1 MIALARIITAFE
13 GELRAR
19 YGDRLLPS
27 QHQALTA
34 LKHCRTT
41 RSPRMQVQ
49 CSDCH
54 QQQYMPHSCGHRSCP
69 QCQHHESEQWLQR
82 QLQRQVPAE
91 YFLLTFTLPAQLRA
105 LASDHQRIVYDALMR
120 ASWDT
125 LRTFSCND
133 KHLKGTPGAIAVLHT
148 HSRRLDY
155 HPHVH
160 VIMPAAAIDTKR
172 RLWRTKTSRRGSP
185 WLFAH
190 KAMAQ
195 VFRAKVLDAINHAGL
210 SVPER
215 TPARW
220 VVDCKAV
227 GSGKKALV
235 YLGRYLYRGV
245 IREKDILACQNGQ
258 VTFRYQDS
266 HTRRW
271 QTRTLSGADFLWLV
285 LRHVLPRRFR
295 RTRNFGFLHPNSKR
309 LITLVHLLLKV
320 DLGNA
325 LALFKPRPAFTC
337 SECGGAMKVIR
348 TRLLPPRLARERP
361 PDGLPECCVM

>member
-1 MIALARIITAFE
+1 MIALARIITTFE
-13 GELRAR
+13 GELVER

-27 QHQALTA
+27 QHQALA
-34 LKHCRTT
+34 AIKHCRSVHSA
-41 RSPRMQVQ
+41 RLQVQ

-54 QQQYMPHSCGHRSCP
+54 QQTTVPHSCGHRSCP
-69 QCQHHESEQWLQR
+69 HCQHHESEQWLQR
-82 QLQRQVPAE
+82 QLRRQVPAE

-105 LASDHQRIVYDALMR
+105 LAWDHQRVVYDALLG

-125 LRTFSCND
+125 LRTFSHND

-160 VIMPAAAIDTKR
+160 VIMPAAAIDATR

-190 KAMAQ
+190 KALAT
-195 VFRAKVLDAINHAGL
+195 VFRAKVLDALRCAGV
-210 SVPER
+210 SVPAR

-245 IREKDILACQNGQ
+245 IREKDILTCRDGQ

-266 HTRRW
+266 KARHW
-271 QTRTLSGADFLWLV
+271 QTRTLAGADFLWLV

-320 DLGNA
+320 DLGHA
-325 LALFKPRPAFTC
+325 KAFFKPRPAFTC
-337 SECGGAMKVIR
+337 SACGGPMKVIR
-348 TRLLPPRLARERP
+348 TRLPPRLLARERP
-361 PDGLPECCVM
+361 PAGLPECLVM

>member
-1 MIALARIITAFE
+1 MMPLARIITTFE
-13 GELRAR
+13 NDLVAR
-19 YGDRLLPS
+19 YGNRLLPS
-27 QHQALTA
+27 HRDALHA
-34 LKHCRTT
+34 IKHCRSV
-41 RSPRMQVQ
+41 RSARMQVQ
-49 CSDCH
+49 CTDCH
-54 QQQYMPHSCGHRSCP
+54 HQKYVPHSCGHRSCP

-82 QLQRQVPAE
+82 QLQRQVPAD
-91 YFLLTFTLPAQLRA
+91 YFLLTFTLPAQLRP
-105 LASDHQRIVYDALMR
+105 LAFDHQRVLYDALLR

-125 LRTFSCND
+125 LRTFSGND
-133 KHLKGTPGAIAVLHT
+133 KQLKGTPGAIAVLHT

-160 VIMPAAAIDTKR
+160 VIMPAAAIDTQR
-172 RLWRTKTSRRGSP
+172 RLWRTKTPRKGSP

-190 KAMAQ
+190 KALAT
-195 VFRAKVLDAINHAGL
+195 VFRAKVLDALGRAGL

-227 GSGKKALV
+227 GSGNKALV

-245 IREKDILACQNGQ
+245 IREKDILVCQNGQ

-266 HTRRW
+266 KTRRW
-271 QTRTLSGADFLWLV
+271 ETRTLAGADFLWLV

-309 LITLVHLLLKV
+309 LIALVHLLLKV
-320 DLGNA
+320 DLGRA
-325 LALFKPRPAFTC
+325 KAFTKPRPAFTC
-337 SECGGAMKVIR
+337 SACGGAMKVLR
-348 TRLLPPRLARERP
+348 TRLPPPRCARERP
-361 PDGLPECCVM
+361 PDGLPECLVM

>member
-13 GELRAR
+13 GSLRER
-19 YGDRLLPS
+19 YGERLLPS
-27 QHQALTA
+27 QHLALA
-34 LKHCRTT
+34 AIKHCR
-41 RSPRMQVQ
+41 SVHSAQMQVQ
-49 CSDCH
+49 CNTCH
-54 QQQYMPHSCGHRSCP
+54 QQHSVPHSCGHRSCP
-69 QCQHHESEQWLQR
+69 HCQHHESEQWLQR
-82 QLQRQVPAE
+82 QLRRQVPAE

-105 LASDHQRIVYDALMR
+105 LAWDHQRLLYDALLG

-125 LRTFSCND
+125 LRTFSQND
-133 KHLKGTPGAIAVLHT
+133 KRLRGTPGAIAVLHT

-160 VIMPAAAIDTKR
+160 VIMPAAAIDAKR
-172 RLWRTKTSRRGSP
+172 RLWRTKTAPSGSP

-190 KAMAQ
+190 KALAT
-195 VFRAKVLDAINHAGL
+195 VFRAKVLDAISRAGL

-245 IREKDILACQNGQ
+245 IREKDILACRDGQ

-266 HTRRW
+266 QTRRW
-271 QTRTLSGADFLWLV
+271 QTRTLPGVEFLWLV

-320 DLGNA
+320 DLGHA
-325 LALFKPRPAFTC
+325 KAFFKPRPTFTC
-337 SECGGAMKVIR
+337 SACGGTMKVIR
-348 TRLLPPRLARERP
+348 TRLPPLLLARERP
-361 PDGLPECCVM
+361 PTGLPECLVM

>member
-1 MIALARIITAFE
+1 MMALARIISAFE
-13 GELRAR
+13 GDLVAR
-19 YGDRLLPS
+19 YGNRLLPS
-27 QHQALTA
+27 HRQALHA
-34 LKHCRTT
+34 IKHCRTA
-41 RSPRMQVQ
+41 RSARMQVQ
-49 CSDCH
+49 CTDCH
-54 QQQYMPHSCGHRSCP
+54 QQTTVPHSCGHRSCP
-69 QCQHHESEQWLQR
+69 HCQHHESEQWLQR
-82 QLQRQVPAE
+82 QLRRQVPAT

-105 LASDHQRIVYDALMR
+105 LAFDHQRSVYDALLR

-125 LRTFSCND
+125 LHTFARND
-133 KHLKGTPGAIAVLHT
+133 KHLKGTPGAISVLHT

-160 VIMPAAAIDTKR
+160 VIMPAAAIDTAR
-172 RLWRTKTSRRGSP
+172 RLWRTKTSHRGSP

-190 KAMAQ
+190 KALAT
-195 VFRAKVLDAINHAGL
+195 VFRAKVLDALRCAGL
-210 SVPER
+210 SVPAR

-245 IREKDILACQNGQ
+245 IREKDILACRDGE

-266 HTRRW
+266 QTRRW
-271 QTRTLSGADFLWLV
+271 QTRTVAGADFLWLV

-309 LITLVHLLLKV
+309 LIALVHLLLKV
-320 DLGNA
+320 DIGIA
-325 LALFKPRPAFTC
+325 KAFFKPRPAFTC
-337 SECGGAMKVIR
+337 AGCGGTMKVIR
-348 TRLLPPRLARERP
+348 TRLPPSHLARERP
-361 PDGLPECCVM
+361 PDGLPACVLM